1 MNAPA
6 AQRPIKLSIA
16 ALGGQGGGVLTT
28 WLIQI
33 AEAEGHLVQST
44 SVPGVAQRTGA
55 TIYYLEFFPRAA
67 AEKAGREPVMALLP
81 VPGDVDCVVASE
93 LVEAARAIQRGLVT
107 PDRTTLIASSHR
119 SYAIVEKSAMANGTA
134 DSEQLIQLARSQAKR
149 LILFDMD
156 AVAESHQSVISSV
169 LLGSICGS
177 GVLPFAR
184 KAYED
189 AIRSSGIAVKTNLA
203 AFEDARARAE
213 RGGEAMQAGERSD
226 AGAPLPA
233 TSVRATSARA
243 PQVQALLDRVHK
255 LPTAIQPIVLEGVR
269 RTIDYQDPVYADLYL
284 RRVEH
289 VVSLDGG
296 RGESGAWSLAEA
308 TARGLALWMTFEDT
322 IRVAD
327 LKTRGTRFER
337 VRSEIRADPGQLFGI
352 TEFMK
357 PRVQEIA
364 GTMPASLGRWVLRS
378 PRTFRMLAR
387 WTGGKQIR
395 TGTISGFMFLY
406 ALSGFRRWRRGTL
419 RYQEE
424 NARIEDWLSRIER
437 LSKDNYPLAVELARA
452 QRLVK
457 GYGETHERGLRN
469 FTALIDRLDALAAR
483 SDGAAVLGRLQKAAL
498 ADEEGQALARE
509 LAALA
514 AAPSGDSMRSRH

>member
-1 MNAPA
+1 MNASA
-6 AQRPIKLSIA
+6 TQRPIKLSIA
-16 ALGGQGGGVLTT
+16 ALGGQGGGVLTS

-33 AEAEGHLVQST
+33 AEAEGYLVQST

-55 TIYYLEFFPRAA
+55 TIYYLEFFPRAV

-119 SYAIVEKSAMANGTA
+119 SYAIVEKSAMADGTA
-134 DSEQLIQLARSQAKR
+134 DSEQLIQLARSQTKR
-149 LILFDMD
+149 LIVFDME

-184 KAYED
+184 KTYED

-203 AFEDARARAE
+203 AFEDARVRAE
-213 RGGEAMQAGERSD
+213 RGGD
-226 AGAPLPA
+226 GAA
-233 TSVRATSARA
+233 TPR
-243 PQVQALLDRVHK
+243 PQVAPSQGSPPRPRSPRIQVLLDRVQK
-255 LPTAIQPIVLEGVR
+255 LPAPIQSLVLEGVR
-269 RTIDYQDPVYADLYL
+269 RTIDYQDPAYAELYL
-284 RRVEH
+284 KRAEH
-289 VVSLDGG
+289 VVALDGG
-296 RGESGAWSLAEA
+296 RGDDGSWALAEA

-327 LKTRGTRFER
+327 LKTRATRFER
-337 VRSEIRADPGQLFGI
+337 VRSEIRAHPGQLFGI

-364 GTMPASLGRWVLRS
+364 GTMPASLGRWLLRS
-378 PRTFRMLAR
+378 PGPFRMLAR

-424 NARIEDWLSRIER
+424 NARIEDWLARIER

-498 ADEEGQALARE
+498 ADEEGQAFARE

-514 AAPSGDSMRSRH
+514 AAPSPASV